1 MVLLSVL
8 EKNQQSPHAWKPYL
22 LLHSDQQPRNP
33 NYERSPLICLGSF
46 VVQLLVLT
54 KSLHCFFLKFYIL
67 MSPHLLNKHPVL
79 KDIRHDKRRQTSV

>member
-8 EKNQQSPHAWKPYL
+8 EKNQQSPHAWKPCL

-67 MSPHLLNKHPVL
+67 MSPHLLNKHPAL
-79 KDIRHDKRRQTSV
+79 KDIMHDKRRQTSV